1 MFFKCRQFV
10 QCRLKITTY
19 FLRTKTAGS
28 LHTCVHLFSLLRFLA
43 IYISGWLFLPH
54 RSPFID
60 IAMTCSTSQRNKDFS
75 RPLFSS
81 VYQEEMLKRQLTFS
95 VSAASSF
102 SPRFSVLSFCSHF
115 LLVPSFPPDPYLFI
129 LPLIF
134 SSSVFYV
141 SSPTGSMQRCLP
153 GNLFHA
159 FDYEKIKYKK
169 LTNH

>member
-1 MFFKCRQFV
+1 M
-10 QCRLKITTY
+10 
-19 FLRTKTAGS
+19 
-28 LHTCVHLFSLLRFLA
+28 HLFSLLRFLA

-115 LLVPSFPPDPYLFI
+115 LLVPSFPPDPYLFSSHLFSHLLSFMFPPPLAACSDVYQVI
-129 LPLIF
+129 CSMPLI
-134 SSSVFYV
+134 
-141 SSPTGSMQRCLP
+141 M
-153 GNLFHA
+153 
-159 FDYEKIKYKK
+159 KK
-169 LTNH
+169 LNIKN

>member
-1 MFFKCRQFV
+1 MSSVRLVPPKDNHLFFKNQNR
-10 QCRLKITTY
+10 RLPAHLCASVLSAA
-19 FLRTKTAGS
+19 FLGH
-28 LHTCVHLFSLLRFLA
+28 LHFRLA
-43 IYISGWLFLPH
+43 VSAPQEPIYRHSDDMFNISEK
-54 RSPFID
+54 
-60 IAMTCSTSQRNKDFS
+60 QRFS
-75 RPLFSS
+75 RPLDSS

-95 VSAASSF
+95 LSAASSF
-102 SPRFSVLSFCSHF
+102 SPCFSVLSFCSHF

-159 FDYEKIKYKK
+159 FDYEKIKYK
-169 LTNH
+169 N